1 MPLRS
6 LSSILWHER
15 WLVDRAEDETTARL
29 ALQAAELDRAILVKS
44 LVDVLDLDD
53 HVTLRELAARLPS
66 PWDEVFD
73 SHHAALAARN
83 ADVLPRSLA
92 DFLR

>member
-1 MPLRS
+1 VPLRN

-15 WLVDRAEDETTARL
+15 WLVDRAGDEMTARL

-44 LVDVLDLDD
+44 LADVLDLDD
-53 HVTLRELAARLPS
+53 QVTLRELAARLPS
-66 PWDEVFD
+66 PWGQVFD
-73 SHHAALAARN
+73 SHHAALSAGGTE
-83 ADVLPRSLA
+83 LPRSLA